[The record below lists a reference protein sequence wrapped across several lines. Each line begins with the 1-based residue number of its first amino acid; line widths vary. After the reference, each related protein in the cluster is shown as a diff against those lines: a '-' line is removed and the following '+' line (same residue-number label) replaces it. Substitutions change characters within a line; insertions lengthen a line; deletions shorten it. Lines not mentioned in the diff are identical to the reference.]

1 MSLLDLTDEA
11 VKDGF
16 DGRLLVT
23 ERVMNFVTA
32 DAANDRKW
40 RSVLNHASAAI
51 NARGDDDRATVILH
65 TEGMPG
71 QLLMLVEPAER
82 GSLMVKVMRADEAV
96 GY

>member
-1 MSLLDLTDEA
+1 MSLLDLTDA
-11 VKDGF
+11 AAADGF

-23 ERVMNFVTA
+23 EQVMNFVTE
-32 DAANDRKW
+32 DAANERKW
-40 RSVLNHASAAI
+40 RSVLDHASAAI

-65 TEGMPG
+65 AEGMPG
-71 QLLMLVEPAER
+71 QLLMLVEPSER